1 MTQPLGKALS
11 HYLFKLKMGQP
22 FDLAVP
28 LLGSTLDQKSADCIL
43 EAESGPLFD
52 FVNSPIGT
60 QPCRFVYVLSV
71 AAFVP

>member
-1 MTQPLGKALS
+1 MTQPLCEALL

-28 LLGSTLDQKSADCIL
+28 LVGYTLNQKSANCIL

-52 FVNSPIGT
+52 FVSSLIGT

-71 AAFVP
+71 AAVVL